1 MSFDSSTAIR
11 TSPSVTPPPSPS
23 TIPTSSTSSTPS
35 SRKRTP
41 TPHLDEALRALDAT
55 ARLLGAQLGHR
66 FCIDDLKELA
76 HEALVDLLARF
87 DPTRGTPFSCYARQ
101 RIRGAI
107 LDGLR
112 KQTGLPRGFAARIAA
127 LRGEPDAVSSPK
139 KLTASDAELAS
150 LLRGVASACA
160 IGWACVRDEDDAD
173 ADEVDPRTPDDPET
187 NIQRAQVRQALERAL
202 GGLGEKEAWIV
213 RRHFLEGI
221 DVQDAAAELGYSK
234 SWGSRLLTRGK
245 SRLKELL
252 HEIRHEWSW

>member
-1 MSFDSSTAIR
+1 M
-11 TSPSVTPPPSPS
+11 
-23 TIPTSSTSSTPS
+23 
-35 SRKRTP
+35 
-41 TPHLDEALRALDAT
+41 
-55 ARLLGAQLGHR
+55 LGAQLGHR

-87 DPTRGTPFSCYARQ
+87 DPTRGTPFASYARQ

-127 LRGEPDAVSSPK
+127 LRGERLDAASNAAKP
-139 KLTASDAELAS
+139 TASDIELAS

-160 IGWACVRDEDDAD
+160 LGWACTREEEDGDEL
-173 ADEVDPRTPDDPET
+173 EEIDPRTPDDPET

-252 HEIRHEWSW
+252 QEIRFEWSS